1 MSNKSEI
8 FVVQWLKTSTTSSK
22 QKQTRQSILA
32 NLGLWL
38 ASVYLSTT
46 TPWCFSWSSQPLD
59 LELKQK
65 TRKNLMRSSVH
76 WKYWMDVFLLVQA
89 LSIEIVLL
97 RFNWNYGHGHTS
109 LCQMARHGLAYKSSH
124 PNSEPK
130 VLLFFSTHLALDSS
144 SQSLFNYS
152 GVSSNMVQVRNKM
165 GRCMIHWMVI
175 VVLYYY
181 VFLLQALISSCELWY
196 DIQRPDKCLIWR
208 YAAMCTVCCIAFAS
222 MRFPICQVLNVPI
235 YPSAEGATQHATEV
249 SRWRLETCPKFHQVY
264 LMHLFVAGPWRTD
277 FCIPS

>member
-1 MSNKSEI
+1 MKFCW
-8 FVVQWLKTSTTSSK
+8 FV
-22 QKQTRQSILA
+22 
-32 NLGLWL
+32 
-38 ASVYLSTT
+38 
-46 TPWCFSWSSQPLD
+46 
-59 LELKQK
+59 
-65 TRKNLMRSSVH
+65 
-76 WKYWMDVFLLVQA
+76 
-89 LSIEIVLL
+89 SIEIKLYMAIHPCVKW
-97 RFNWNYGHGHTS
+97 RD
-109 LCQMARHGLAYKSSH
+109 MARHTTL
-124 PNSEPK
+124 PILIPQPK

-235 YPSAEGATQHATEV
+235 YPSAEGATHHADCMIDHATEG
-249 SRWRLETCPKFHQVY
+249 SRPKNSTFHLELSSP
-264 LMHLFVAGPWRTD
+264 R
-277 FCIPS
+277 SS

>member
-1 MSNKSEI
+1 MSYENQQKYTDGKKVGDI
-8 FVVQWLKTSTTSSK
+8 FVVQWLKTSTSK
-22 QKQTRQSILA
+22 QKQSRQSILA

-59 LELKQK
+59 LELKPGK
-65 TRKNLMRSSVH
+65 IWCEVH
-76 WKYWMDVFLLVQA
+76 WKYCMDVFYWYRHFPLKFCWFV
-89 LSIEIVLL
+89 SIEIELYIWPYIPVSNGETWL
-97 RFNWNYGHGHTS
+97 G
-109 LCQMARHGLAYKSSH
+109 LCHNSSH
-124 PNSEPK
+124 SNSEPK

-152 GVSSNMVQVRNKM
+152 GVSSNMVQVRNKT

-175 VVLYYY
+175 EVLYYY
-181 VFLLQALISSCELWY
+181 ILQALISRCELWY

-208 YAAMCTVCCIAFAS
+208 YATMCAVCCIPSAP

-235 YPSAEGATQHATEV
+235 YPSAEGATHHADCMIDHATEGNRPKN
-249 SRWRLETCPKFHQVY
+249 STFHLELSSP
-264 LMHLFVAGPWRTD
+264 RN
-277 FCIPS
+277 S

>member
-22 QKQTRQSILA
+22 LKQSWQSILA

-59 LELKQK
+59 LELKPEK
-65 TRKNLMRSSVH
+65 IWCAALFTGNIEWMFFCNGTGTFHWNLVDSFQLKLSYMSS
-76 WKYWMDVFLLVQA
+76 Y
-89 LSIEIVLL
+89 
-97 RFNWNYGHGHTS
+97 
-109 LCQMARHGLAYKSSH
+109 MAIH
-124 PNSEPK
+124 PCVKWRDMAWPRYITLPILIPQPK

-175 VVLYYY
+175 EVLYYY
-181 VFLLQALISSCELWY
+181 ILSITSINFKLWVVVWY
-196 DIQRPDKCLIWR
+196 TK
-208 YAAMCTVCCIAFAS
+208 T
-222 MRFPICQVLNVPI
+222 
-235 YPSAEGATQHATEV
+235 
-249 SRWRLETCPKFHQVY
+249 
-264 LMHLFVAGPWRTD
+264 
-277 FCIPS
+277 